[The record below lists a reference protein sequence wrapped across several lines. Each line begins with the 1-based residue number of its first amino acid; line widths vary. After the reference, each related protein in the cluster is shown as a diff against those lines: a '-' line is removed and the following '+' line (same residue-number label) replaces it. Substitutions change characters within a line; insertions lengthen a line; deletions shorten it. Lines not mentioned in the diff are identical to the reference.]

1 MKNILITLLAI
12 PTIILGQTPQNI
24 QELGL
29 EEINEYLFTEYALNR
44 NTQPLSEI
52 ATDDFMLIA
61 APGMIEN
68 KDRVING
75 VKNLNI
81 SSLNVSVDK
90 LITTDNVG
98 IVIGILEMKGTI
110 MNNPIPGKIR
120 YSSTFIKKDGNWRLI
135 SRTMTPIRLKR

>member
-24 QELGL
+24 LELGL
-29 EEINEYLFTEYALNR
+29 EEINEYLFTEYALNK

>member
-29 EEINEYLFTEYALNR
+29 EEINEYLFTEYALNK